1 MNKDEKIKQLVDRFM
16 AGETSLD
23 EERALYR
30 YFRQATWRKN

>member
-23 EERALYR
+23 VI
-30 YFRQATWRKN
+30 FRQATWRKN